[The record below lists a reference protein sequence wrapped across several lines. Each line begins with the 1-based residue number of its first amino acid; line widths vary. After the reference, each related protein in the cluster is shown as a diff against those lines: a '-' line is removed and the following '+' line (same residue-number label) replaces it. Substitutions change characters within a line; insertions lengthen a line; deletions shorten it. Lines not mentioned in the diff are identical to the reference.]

1 MERHSDRLKPIANPI
16 ETKNNNYLVLHL
28 TFVRWPFLCTG
39 VRKEIILF
47 LFLAVQSHST
57 DCERR
62 ENYYF
67 SSDCR
72 NALECVHC
80 ASGNYL
86 IVALNKVAAAKKS
99 NIFNWNYFNIF
110 ASTAQPARYRGCC
123 CCHSFL
129 RWPPFLSILF
139 FELRIFLNS
148 LRCFENETTV
158 HVRISRTENH
168 TQSNQW
174 QTYDYYEWRVVDT
187 TVRRRMEKWIEW
199 NNHNWHCLIL
209 RSTGV
214 SSETENGSVC
224 ARFAKC
230 DQNVGIKSVFPP
242 RTATNSWI
250 LHEMNW
256 NSSWLFSRNLD
267 LYK

>member
-1 MERHSDRLKPIANPI
+1 MERHSDRLKPIATSI

-110 ASTAQPARYRGCC
+110 ANTAQPARYRGCC

-129 RWPPFLSILF
+129 RWPPFFVNIVSFCFSSSAIFWFRCAASRMKRRCTWESREQKIIPNPTNGKRMITMNGALLTPRCEGEWKNELNGIITTDIVSF
-139 FELRIFLNS
+139 FVAQAWVRKLRMG
-148 LRCFENETTV
+148 R
-158 HVRISRTENH
+158 
-168 TQSNQW
+168 
-174 QTYDYYEWRVVDT
+174 
-187 TVRRRMEKWIEW
+187 
-199 NNHNWHCLIL
+199 
-209 RSTGV
+209 
-214 SSETENGSVC
+214 SVC
-224 ARFAKC
+224 EVR
-230 DQNVGIKSVFPP
+230 SE
-242 RTATNSWI
+242 R
-250 LHEMNW
+250 W
-256 NSSWLFSRNLD
+256 N
-267 LYK
+267 